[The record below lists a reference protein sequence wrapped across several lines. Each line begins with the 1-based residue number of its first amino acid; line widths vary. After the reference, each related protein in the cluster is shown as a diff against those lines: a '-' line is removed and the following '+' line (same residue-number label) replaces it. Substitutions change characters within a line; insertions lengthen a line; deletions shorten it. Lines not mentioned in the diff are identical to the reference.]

1 MLPSDNKIKELEDL
15 FFTDYT
21 LLKEKK
27 IDFESIRNKYLGRKG
42 LLNTLYPLLSKLE
55 GKKKSDFGKR
65 INDLKKEI
73 LSNLNRHKPK
83 NHQKKNGSNNTDLTL
98 PESYKSEGSIHPITI
113 IIDEIKDI
121 FTKIGFSSIY
131 GPEVD
136 SDYYNFEALNIP
148 KHHPARDMQ
157 DTFYINENLLLRTH
171 TSGSQIHFM
180 EKNNPPIRILS
191 PGRVYRNE
199 DISVRSYCLFHQI
212 EGLYVD
218 KNVSFSNLK
227 GTLEYFAKEFFGSN
241 VKTRFRPSYFP
252 FTEPSAEMDV
262 YWGLNSESDYRITKG
277 TGWLE
282 ILGCGM
288 VDPEVFKSVK
298 YDTKKISGFAFGLG
312 IERIAMLK
320 YGIDDIRLLYEGDS
334 KFLRQFKK

>member
-1 MLPSDNKIKELEDL
+1 MSILKKIKELKEL
-15 FFTDYT
+15 FDSDYK
-21 LLKEKK
+21 LLIENQL
-27 IDFESIRNKYLGRKG
+27 DVTSIFNKYLGRKG
-42 LLNTLYPLLSKLE
+42 LLNTLYPLLSKSNKE
-55 GKKKSDFGKR
+55 EKSDFGKK
-65 INDLKKEI
+65 INDFKQYISSKLEKHSLTNDINELKSEI
-73 LSNLNRHKPK
+73 
-83 NHQKKNGSNNTDLTL
+83 DLTL
-98 PESYKSEGSIHPITI
+98 PESYKSNGSVHPITLI
-113 IIDEIKDI
+113 VDEIKNI
-121 FTKIGFSSIY
+121 FLKIGFSSIY

-157 DTFYINENLLLRTH
+157 DTFYINDNILLRTH

-180 EKNNPPIRILS
+180 ENNKPPIRILS

-218 KNVSFSNLK
+218 ENVSFAELK
-227 GTLEYFAKEFFGSN
+227 GTLEYFAKEFFGSD

>member
-1 MLPSDNKIKELEDL
+1 MSILEKIEELKELFDS
-15 FFTDYT
+15 DC
-21 LLKEKK
+21 KK
-27 IDFESIRNKYLGRKG
+27 IIKNQSDIISISNKYLGRKG
-42 LLNTLYPLLSKLE
+42 LLNTLYPLLSQLDI
-55 GKKKSDFGKR
+55 KKKSYFGKK
-65 INDLKKEI
+65 INDFKQYISLELDKNTSTKNNEI
-73 LSNLNRHKPK
+73 LKE
-83 NHQKKNGSNNTDLTL
+83 TIDLTL
-98 PESYKSEGSIHPITI
+98 PESYKSMGSIHPITLI
-113 IIDEIKDI
+113 INEIKDI
-121 FTKIGFSSIY
+121 FSKIGFSSVY
-131 GPEVD
+131 GPEID

-148 KHHPARDMQ
+148 RHHPARDMQ
-157 DTFYINENLLLRTH
+157 DTFYINDNVLLRTH

-180 EKNNPPIRILS
+180 EHNEPPIRILS

-218 KNVSFSNLK
+218 RNVSFSELK
-227 GTLEYFAKEFFGSN
+227 GTLEYFAKEFFGSD

-298 YDTKKISGFAFGLG
+298 YDSEKVSGFAFGLG

-320 YGIDDIRLLYEGDS
+320 YGIDDIRLLYDGDS